1 MEFISYNSPSQFKS
15 SKQASHTIRS
25 HVTKR
30 QHRLKHEAREKA
42 LEDKQPWV
50 DDAAQQAPSSSS
62 SSKSATPTHG
72 EESETKQRA
81 KPLSKRKS
89 AYKKSLVLMRSSPP
103 TLPPQVPDDLMFP
116 CDSAFNTLESYL
128 HLTMIPSHV
137 VALGMN
143 QSESQVSSHW
153 FSSASVIEP
162 ALYTSALLTAAPNL
176 KRHSPELLHHLRS
189 ATITHLVQALSNE
202 QRRQDHALVL
212 AVECLTFFEC
222 LHGDRATAQNVHRPA
237 MRKLIRLHGGRD
249 ALAIPVSWKKVSIM
263 ADIIMEM
270 QMGSE
275 SESSFLEDE
284 RHENA
289 SILDSEWT
297 EALRIYLPDLEGGIS
312 NKAPEPGATTAA
324 A

>member
-1 MEFISYNSPSQFKS
+1 MEFISYKSPSQFKS

-62 SSKSATPTHG
+62 SSKSATPVHG
-72 EESETKQRA
+72 DEPETTQRI
-81 KPLSKRKS
+81 KPLSKRKN
-89 AYKKSLVLMRSSPP
+89 ANRKSLALSRTRPP
-103 TLPPQVPDDLMFP
+103 PLPPQVPDELMYP

-137 VALGMN
+137 AVFGMDR
-143 QSESQVSSHW
+143 SESQASSHW

-176 KRHSPELLHHLRS
+176 KRHSPELLSYLRS
-189 ATITHLVQALSNE
+189 ATITHLVKALSSE
-202 QRRQDHALVL
+202 QRRRDHALVL

-222 LHGDRATAQNVHRPA
+222 LHGDQATAQKVHRPA
-237 MRKLIRLHGGRD
+237 MRKLIMSHGGRD
-249 ALAIPVSWKKVSIM
+249 ALAIPISWKKVSIM

-275 SESSFLEDE
+275 GESSFLEDE
-284 RHENA
+284 KHENA

-297 EALRIYLPDLEGGIS
+297 ESLRIYLPDLEGGIPMEG
-312 NKAPEPGATTAA
+312 PEPGATTMAT
-324 A
+324 